1 MDEPTPDR
9 EADQSGSIVNV
20 ELPHDASPMAISRLD
35 TDSEDSG
42 NLLRRLSFRHEL
54 KYLPFA

>member
-1 MDEPTPDR
+1 MGKIPDAEGKARRLRVDEPTPDR

-20 ELPHDASPMAISRLD
+20 QLPHDASPMAIGCLD

-42 NLLRRLSFRHEL
+42 NL
-54 KYLPFA
+54 